1 MAPRRKSLVVEC
13 YPEVSLAGDLLLKI
27 TESPGKPTLGASG
40 LVPVNR
46 AGCGDPV
53 VLLLA
58 FLEGGL
64 GGRDIFGL
72 HGGEER
78 IDMILDDSL
87 APAVAS
93 TATFIL
99 TNLLFPGLSIGH
111 EPVSENCLGEGLA
124 RISEPS
130 SISEPGPGIKHLPEG
145 KEL

>member
-1 MAPRRKSLVVEC
+1 MLQILESTGESA
-13 YPEVSLAGDLLLKI
+13 LAAG
-27 TESPGKPTLGASG
+27 G
-40 LVPVNR
+40 LVAMHR
-46 AGCGDPV
+46 ARGGDAV